1 MCVWAEEDVL
11 LMRMSFLLRAPC
23 GDYTK
28 SRLSIIGGWVLKYA
42 KKRNSTRQFSKL
54 SSNLIIHTWKIHITV
69 DIFVSQ
75 LWRIYQGENDLV
87 PNGCLMRVWVEEDV
101 SFWWQCPF
109 YCGHFVEIILGKVW
123 FLFWLFDLVRNCCGG
138 VNFFLCF
145 VIVSGDSGCSQLL
158 FVG

>member
-69 DIFVSQ
+69 DIFVLQ
-75 LWRIYQGENDLV
+75 LWRIYQGENDLA
-87 PNGCLMRVWVEEDV
+87 PGGCLMRVWVEEDV
-101 SFWWQCPF
+101 TFDENVLSTAGTLWRLYWGRCDF
-109 YCGHFVEIILGKVW
+109 
-123 FLFWLFDLVRNCCGG
+123 FWLFDLVRNCCGG

-145 VIVSGDSGCSQLL
+145 VIVSEDSRCSQLL